1 MKNESRIHFVELIQP
16 YSLNI
21 KAHIPNTLTL
31 FNLLSGC
38 VGIVFAFK
46 GNLYISSGL
55 IWIAAVFDFLDGFS
69 ARILKVASP
78 TGKELDSLAD
88 MVTFG
93 VLPSIIVFQLIGSLS
108 ENIIL
113 PYIAFSIALFSALRL
128 AKFNIDDRQSDQF
141 IGLPTPACAFF
152 VSAIPFVLDKYFI
165 NLNNSIV
172 TGSLVAISFVLSLLL
187 VAELPLFS
195 LKFKN
200 FKWENNEIR
209 FIFVG
214 VSVIIL
220 FVLKIVALPVIIIIY
235 ILLSLFNLKTSK

>member
-1 MKNESRIHFVELIQP
+1 MS
-16 YSLNI
+16 I

-31 FNLLSGC
+31 LNLLSGC
-38 VGIVFAFK
+38 VGIVFALK
-46 GNLYISSGL
+46 GNLYIACGL

-69 ARILKVASP
+69 ARMLNVASP
-78 TGKELDSLAD
+78 IGKELDSLAD

-93 VLPSIIVFQLIGSLS
+93 VLPSIIMFQLISRLS
-108 ENIIL
+108 ENSFL

-152 VSAIPFVLDKYFI
+152 VSAIPFVLEKHFI
-165 NLNNSIV
+165 RLDNSVV
-172 TGSLVAISFVLSLLL
+172 TGSLVAISIVLSSLL
-187 VAELPLFS
+187 VAEFPLFS

-200 FKWENNEIR
+200 LKWENNEIR
-209 FIFVG
+209 FIFVIL
-214 VSVIIL
+214 SVIIL

-235 ILLSLFNLKTSK
+235 ILLSLVNLKT